1 MTYSS
6 GIKSLAADVVF
17 SAEIDLT
24 KPNTKS
30 GNGSFNGM
38 VDEAEE
44 IRPPHFSDE
53 ALALSFADQHEDDLR
68 YVAKFGRWLSWDG
81 RRWRFDDTLH
91 AFDLARIICREA
103 AASCNKPSTA
113 TALASAKTVAAVA
126 RLARAD
132 RRLAARSD
140 QWDSDPWLL
149 NTPGGVIDLRNGNIL
164 PHRPEYCMTK
174 ITSVPPG
181 GKCPLFRAFLERV
194 TGDDAELCDYLK
206 RLFGYSLT
214 GITRE
219 HVLAF
224 LWGTGANGKS
234 VLLTTVAGILHD
246 YHKTAPVETFTASH
260 NERHPTDLAGLA
272 GARLVTAV
280 ETEEGRRWAE
290 SKIKTLTGGDTIAA
304 RFMRQD
310 FFEFVPQFKLVIG
323 GNHKPGLRS
332 VDEATSR
339 RIHLIPFT
347 VTIPAEQRDHEL
359 AEKLKD
365 EWPGILSW
373 MIEGCL
379 EWQRGGLSPPEA
391 VKAATAEY
399 LSAEDAIAAW
409 ISDCCERAPSAFE
422 ATTHLYESFAAWAE
436 RSGEFAGSR
445 KHFRQKLILQ
455 NLTEKNNGFA
465 RGFTGL
471 RIVRQ
476 DT

>member
-1 MTYSS
+1 
-6 GIKSLAADVVF
+6 
-17 SAEIDLT
+17 
-24 KPNTKS
+24 
-30 GNGSFNGM
+30 
-38 VDEAEE
+38 
-44 IRPPHFSDE
+44 
-53 ALALSFADQHEDDLR
+53 
-68 YVAKFGRWLSWDG
+68 
-81 RRWRFDDTLH
+81 
-91 AFDLARIICREA
+91 
-103 AASCNKPSTA
+103 
-113 TALASAKTVAAVA
+113 
-126 RLARAD
+126 
-132 RRLAARSD
+132 
-140 QWDSDPWLL
+140 
-149 NTPGGVIDLRNGNIL
+149 
-164 PHRPEYCMTK
+164 MTK

-181 GKCPLFRAFLERV
+181 GACPIFRAFLDRV
-194 TGDDAELCDYLK
+194 TGSDAELGNYLK

-224 LWGTGANGKS
+224 LYGTGANGKS

-246 YHKTAPVETFTASH
+246 YHRAAPIETFTASQ

-272 GARLVTAV
+272 GARLVTAS

-290 SKIKTLTGGDTIAA
+290 SKIKALTGGDTIAA

-332 VDEATSR
+332 IDEAISR
-339 RIHLIPFT
+339 RIHLVPFT
-347 VTIPAEQRDHEL
+347 VTIPPEQRDPEL
-359 AEKLKD
+359 ADKLKA

-391 VKAATAEY
+391 VKAATHEY

-422 ATTHLYESFAAWAE
+422 ATTHLYESFTAWAE

-455 NLTEKNNGFA
+455 NLAEKNNGFA

-471 RIVRQ
+471 RIVGQ